1 MGIRIGLGEPFWRAA
16 GVREFVYVLESPE
29 GIALHELCTR
39 LAVPGVQ
46 VSPDLAEPPL
56 FVLNDRILS
65 SAESRA
71 AVVRDGDRL
80 LVQLMLAGG

>member
-1 MGIRIGLGEPFWRAA
+1 MFASGWGEPFWRAA
-16 GVREFVYVLESPE
+16 GVRELVYSLESPE
-29 GIALHELCTR
+29 GLSLEELCVR

-46 VSPDLAEPPL
+46 VASDLSEPPL

-65 SAESRA
+65 NAEA
-71 AVVRDGDRL
+71 LTAVVHDGDRL